1 MSTDTTSL
9 GQHGNSAAHGTAH
22 GAHGAEHKEI
32 EGGEVFTHLISE
44 LGDHHELNI
53 FFGHFDVLPIIL
65 IDDGVHFYPNT
76 HAMEEAGAYTLHHP
90 QAPHKLVST
99 TKVDAA
105 GMPAKPTLDM
115 SITNLVAYQFLAVA
129 IITTILL
136 VIRGKYKKTPLA
148 APTGLQNVMELLVV
162 YVRDQ
167 VVRPNVGTDKRTER
181 LMPYFTALFFFILV
195 LNLIGL
201 LPGAHAATGALG
213 VTAALAITS
222 FLITNYIAIK
232 DAGIGS
238 WAHHLLGGAPIFL
251 APIMLPIEIISLFT
265 KPFALMI
272 RLFANMTAG
281 HIVILSLLGLIFFF
295 KSWGAVPVSVAFS
308 LFIYMLELLV
318 AFLQAYI
325 FVTLTAV
332 FVGLAL
338 GDHAKDD
345 DHGAHAH

>member
-1 MSTDTTSL
+1 MSHDTTV
-9 GQHGNSAAHGTAH
+9 QQAAQSAPS
-22 GAHGAEHKEI
+22 
-32 EGGEVFTHLISE
+32 GGGHHAADAGHEAPIKGGDVFTHLISE

-53 FFGHFDVLPIIL
+53 FFGHFDVLPVIL
-65 IDDGVHFYPNT
+65 VDDGLHVYANT

-90 QAPHKLVST
+90 DGHHKIVST

-105 GMPAKPTLDM
+105 GHPVAPALDL
-115 SITNLVAYQFLAVA
+115 SITNLVAYQILAVLVVTA
-129 IITTILL
+129 ILAA
-136 VIRGKYKKTPLA
+136 IRGKYVRDPKAP
-148 APTGLQNVMELLVV
+148 PTGLQNMIESVVV

-167 VVRPNVGTDKRTER
+167 VVLPNVGTTSRANR

-213 VTAALAITS
+213 VTCGLALTS
-222 FLITNYIAIK
+222 FFVTNYIAMK
-232 DAGIGS
+232 DAGVGS
-238 WAHHLLGGAPIFL
+238 WLHHLLGGAPVFL
-251 APIMLPIEIISLFT
+251 APIMVPIELIGLFT
-265 KPFALMI
+265 KPFALTI

-295 KSWGAVPVSVAFS
+295 ESWGVVPVSIAFS
-308 LFIYMLELLV
+308 LFIYILELLV

-325 FVTLTAV
+325 FATLSAV

-345 DHGAHAH
+345 HHAHAH